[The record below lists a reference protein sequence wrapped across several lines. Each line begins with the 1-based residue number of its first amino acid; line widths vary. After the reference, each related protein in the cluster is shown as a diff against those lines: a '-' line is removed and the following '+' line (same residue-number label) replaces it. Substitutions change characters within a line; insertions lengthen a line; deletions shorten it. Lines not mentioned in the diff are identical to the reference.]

1 MTPSDLAPLLTLG
14 SLSKSFGGQAALQSV
29 DLSLRAGEVHALV
42 GENGA
47 GKSTLIKVLTG
58 VTAPSGGELRWNGQ
72 PVRFADP
79 AQAQVLG
86 IRAVHQERQLVAGFS
101 ALENLYLG
109 LPYPQRAGRIDW
121 RAMRESAQ
129 RRQAELGLELPL
141 SALVQDLTPTQRTL
155 TELLRAVMRPS
166 RLLILDEPTASLT
179 DHDAQL
185 LFALIRRLSAEGCAV
200 LYVSHR
206 LDEVLELA
214 DRVTVLR
221 GGQVAAAFGRG
232 EVGAEQ
238 LVSAMSGAAPE
249 RGPSASAADHSAEH
263 AAQSPGG
270 VLLSAHHLA
279 SRDGRVRDVSF
290 TLRSGEILGVY
301 GLAGAGR
308 SELLETLAGLRKC
321 SAGMLQWAAPRP
333 SAVLIPEDRRAHG
346 LVAQMSLRENVTL
359 ATLAHHTRRGVLS
372 RASERRASQQA
383 VEHLHIRAAGVE
395 QRVGELSGGNQQ
407 KVVLARALAQQPGVW
422 LCDEPTQAVDVL
434 TRRAIHALLRGQAA
448 GGAGVV
454 LVSSD
459 LGEML
464 EVAQRVLVLSAG
476 RSVALLEGAAL
487 TQEAVLRACYGSG
500 SAGAVASAS

>member
-1 MTPSDLAPLLTLG
+1 MLR
-14 SLSKSFGGQAALQSV
+14 SLSKSLGDQAALQSV
-29 DLSLRAGEVHALV
+29 DLSLRAGEIHALV

-72 PVRFADP
+72 PVRFAGP
-79 AQAQVLG
+79 AQAQALG

-109 LPYPQRAGRIDW
+109 RPYPQRAGRIDW
-121 RAMRESAQ
+121 RAMRAAAQ
-129 RRQAELGLELPL
+129 RRQAELGLDLPL
-141 SALVQDLTPTQRTL
+141 SVLVQDLTPTQRTL
-155 TELLRAVMRPS
+155 TELLRAVMRPG

-185 LFALIRRLSAEGCAV
+185 LFALIRRLSAEGCAA

-206 LDEVLELA
+206 LDEVLDLA

-221 GGQVAAAFGRG
+221 GGQVAAAFGRR
-232 EVGAEQ
+232 EASAEQ
-238 LVSAMSGAAPE
+238 LVSAMSGVAPE
-249 RGPSASAADHSAEH
+249 GGPLADQPTPIGQPPRPPGAA
-263 AAQSPGG
+263 
-270 VLLSAHHLA
+270 LLSAHHLA
-279 SRDGRVRDVSF
+279 SRDGRVQDVSF
-290 TLRSGEILGVY
+290 TLHSGEILGVY

-308 SELLETLAGLRKC
+308 SELLETLAGLRKS
-321 SAGMLQWAAPRP
+321 SAGTLQWAAPRP

-346 LVAQMSLRENVTL
+346 LVGQMSLRENVTL
-359 ATLAHHTRRGVLS
+359 ATLAQHTRRGVLS
-372 RASERRASQQA
+372 RASEHQASQQA
-383 VEHLHIRAAGVE
+383 VEHLHIRAASVE
-395 QRVGELSGGNQQ
+395 QRASELSGGNQQ
-407 KVVLARALAQQPGVW
+407 KVVLARALAQQPGLW

-434 TRRAIHALLRGQAA
+434 TRRAIHALLRDQAA
-448 GGAGVV
+448 RGAGVM

-459 LGEML
+459 LGELL

-487 TQEAVLRACYGSG
+487 TQDAVLRACYGPAVAESG
-500 SAGAVASAS
+500 GSGGSGAVANAS